1 MMVFSCVATILLIG
15 ALFYHRVNLRLAS
28 LLVLLWTAAWAMAGV
43 WTPWLLVPLA
53 IILLPFNV
61 LPLRQALFSRPMLK
75 TFQKVMP
82 SMSRTEKEAID
93 AGTTW
98 WEGDLFRGRP
108 DWNKL
113 HDYPQPRLTPEEQAF
128 LDGPVEE
135 ACRLANDFQITHEM
149 ADLPPELWAYLK
161 EQRFFAMIIKKEY
174 GGLEFS
180 AYAQARVLQKL
191 AGVSGILAITV
202 GVPNSLG
209 PGELLQHYGTDE
221 QKDYYLPRLASGLE
235 IPCFALTSPEAG
247 SDAGAIPDVGVVCRG
262 EWQGQQ
268 VLGMRLTWNK
278 RYITL
283 APVAT
288 VLGLAFKLSDP
299 DHLLGEKEELGI
311 TCALIPT
318 QTPGVEI
325 GKRHFPLNVPF
336 QNGPTRG
343 DAIFVPIDY
352 IIGGPAMAGQGWRM
366 LVECLSVG
374 RGITLPSNS
383 TGSLKSIALAIG
395 AYAHIRRQFR
405 LPIGKMEGIEEPLA
419 RIAGNAYVMDAAAS
433 LITSG
438 IMLGEKP
445 AVLSAIVKYHCTH
458 RGQRAIMDAM
468 DIAGGK
474 GIMLGKSNFLARAYQ
489 GAPIAITVEGANI
502 LTRSMI
508 IFGQGAIRCHPYIL
522 AEMAAAQDHNLHAF
536 DKALFHHVGHVAS
549 NNLRSLWLGLTAGR
563 TSKTP
568 TRDATR
574 RYYQHLNRL
583 SANLALLS
591 DISMS
596 VLGGSLKRRE
606 RISARLGDVLSQLY
620 LASATLKRYE
630 DEGRNE
636 ADLPLVH
643 WGVQDALNQAETAIE
658 DLLRNFPN
666 RLVAGL
672 LQVVVFPLGRR
683 CRAPSD
689 RLDHQLARILQVP
702 SATRTRLGRGQYLTP
717 GENNPAGQLE
727 EALTDVIAAEAIHDR
742 LNKKAQKPLSF
753 TRLDKLAQKGLV
765 EKWLTEE
772 EAAVLTRAEAS
783 RLRSINVDEFEA
795 DALATQP
802 VKQQDDPLHKDR
814 TEKSQPQAE
823 TERKTEAA

>member
-1 MMVFSCVATILLIG
+1 MMVVSILATVLLTG
-15 ALFYHRVNLRLAS
+15 ALFYHRIS
-28 LLVLLWTAAWAMAGV
+28 LLLSSVILLLWTAAMAV
-43 WTPWLLVPLA
+43 VHLWTPWLLVPLA
-53 IILLPFNV
+53 IILLPLN
-61 LPLRQALFSRPMLK
+61 LTSLRRSLFSKPMLHR
-75 TFQKVMP
+75 FQQVMP
-82 SMSRTEKEAID
+82 PMSRTEKEAID

-98 WEGDLFRGRP
+98 WEGDLFQGKP
-108 DWNKL
+108 DWQKL
-113 HDYPQPRLTPEEQAF
+113 HNYPQPRLTPEEQAF

-135 ACRLANDFQITHEM
+135 ACRLANDFQITHEL
-149 ADLPPELWAYLK
+149 ADMPPELWAHLK
-161 EQRFFAMIIKKEY
+161 AHRFFAMIIKKEY

-209 PGELLQHYGTDE
+209 PGELLQHYGTE
-221 QKDYYLPRLASGLE
+221 KQKDHYLPRLARGDE

-247 SDAGAIPDVGVVCRG
+247 SDAGAIPDTGVVCMG

-283 APVAT
+283 APIAT

-299 DHLLGEKEELGI
+299 DHLLGDKDELGI

-318 QTPGVEI
+318 STPGVEI
-325 GKRHFPLNVPF
+325 GHRHFPLNVPF

-343 DAIFVPIDY
+343 KDIFVPIDF
-352 IIGGPAMAGQGWRM
+352 IIGGPEMAGQGWRM

-383 TGSLKSIALAIG
+383 TGSLKSVALATG
-395 AYAHIRRQFR
+395 AYAHIRRQFK
-405 LPIGKMEGIEEPLA
+405 LSIGKMEGIEEPLA
-419 RIAGNAYVMDAAAS
+419 RIAGNAYVMDAAAT
-433 LITSG
+433 LITTG
-438 IMLGEKP
+438 IMQGEKP

-458 RGQRAIMDAM
+458 RAQQSIIDAM

-474 GIMLGKSNFLARAYQ
+474 GIMLGDSNFLARAYQ

-508 IFGQGAIRCHPYIL
+508 IFGQGAIRCHPYVL
-522 AEMAAAQDHNLHAF
+522 QEMAAAASNDVAGF
-536 DKALFHHVGHVAS
+536 DKALFSHIGHVGS
-549 NNLRSLWLGLTAGR
+549 NAMRSLWLGLLGGR
-563 TSKTP
+563 TSAAP

-574 RYYQHLNRL
+574 RYYQHLNRI

-591 DISMS
+591 DVSMA

-606 RISARLGDVLSQLY
+606 RMSARLGDVLSQLY

-630 DEGRNE
+630 DEGRHE

-643 WGVQDALNQAETAIE
+643 WGVQDALHKAEKAMDE
-658 DLLRNFPN
+658 LLSNFPN
-666 RLVAGL
+666 RLVAGVMRL
-672 LQVVVFPLGRR
+672 VVFAGGQHCP
-683 CRAPSD
+683 APSD
-689 RLDHQLARILQVP
+689 RLDHKLAKMLQVP
-702 SATRTRLGRGQYLTP
+702 SATRTRLGRGQYLAP
-717 GENNPAGQLE
+717 SQHNPAGQLE
-727 EALTDVIAAEAIHDR
+727 QALQNVMAAEVIHDR
-742 LNKKAQKPLSF
+742 LCKQQKKHLSF
-753 TRLDKLAQKGLV
+753 TRLDALAKQALEQGWIDQK
-765 EKWLTEE
+765 
-772 EAAVLTRAEAS
+772 EAEVLKRAEES

-795 DALATQP
+795 DALAVP
-802 VKQQDDPLHKDR
+802 VRQDVTKPAR
-814 TEKSQPQAE
+814 PS
-823 TERKTEAA
+823 EAA